1 MWRILLAVVALVPV
15 ACARDG
21 AGAERSPDAIDQRGT
36 DLRTL
41 TTGSTLESIQ
51 LTHDAEVLA
60 AVEGFLDST
69 ITVNDP
75 PDPDHHDLGRYRT
88 GPVLEMAIA
97 SVRQNQQLGIAY
109 RRPDISQSS
118 HRATVVSL
126 DSDAAIVRD
135 CVVDDARQVAMAD
148 GRVLND
154 STATKLFETRL
165 EVVDGLWKVSQNSLL
180 ERWEGVAGCAVSG

>member
-1 MWRILLAVVALVPV
+1 MWRILLAVVALAPV

-21 AGAERSPDAIDQRGT
+21 AGADRSPDVIDSRGT
-36 DLRTL
+36 DLKTL
-41 TTGSTLESIQ
+41 TTGSTLEAIQ
-51 LTHDAEVLA
+51 LTQDAEVLA
-60 AVEGFLDST
+60 AVDGFLDST

-88 GPVLEMAIA
+88 GPVLEMAVA
-97 SVRQNQQLGIAY
+97 SVRQNQRLGIAY
-109 RRPDISQSS
+109 RRPAASQSS

-126 DSDAAIVRD
+126 GPDAAVVHA
-135 CVVDDARQVAMAD
+135 CVIDDARQVAMAD

-165 EVVDGLWKVSQNSLL
+165 EVADGLWKVSQNSLL
-180 ERWEGVAGCAVSG
+180 DRWEGVAGCAVSG